1 MQTRQTVFQSTH
13 PRRVRLI
20 NFTMLSVSTKISI
33 HAPTKGATDF
43 KRLDGD
49 EEFIS
54 IHAPTKGAT
63 SSVYTVL
70 VKICGISI
78 HAPTKGATSFIGLC
92 NLNNW
97 HFNPRT
103 HEGCDLASP
112 SCLDFQ
118 LVFQSTHPRRVR
130 QASQLARLPM
140 MLFQSTHPRRV
151 RHVAF
156 PHSLGGLG
164 ISIHAPTK
172 GATKKFKVNFSS

>member
-1 MQTRQTVFQSTH
+1 MKVLNIMHT
-13 PRRVRLI
+13 L
-20 NFTMLSVSTKISI
+20 
-33 HAPTKGATDF
+33 
-43 KRLDGD
+43 
-49 EEFIS
+49 EIS

-151 RHVAF
+151 RQASQLARLPMMLFQSTHPRRVRHVAF

-172 GATKKFKVNFSS
+172 GATGVLIVFS